1 MAQRYTEEDMHEID
15 KLREMGL
22 SWSDVA
28 KRMGRISAA
37 GVPNGRG
44 VMEHYL
50 AWKKAR
56 NEPIPAKKPIY
67 DDIQHPVDIIWPT
80 AAIEIPKIDEPI
92 IQTSGINPS
101 ILPASGSSPVI
112 NGPVP
117 NVPLEQP
124 KRQHFMVVPPSQKK
138 LRSLESMSRK
148 ERFDYITRTIHDNP
162 RSKHVF
168 LNILNQ
174 DEQEIFLH
182 EYSQILLEQDS
193 LTNAEEQQL
202 FNAILNLVLYYRA
215 RARDTKAYEDY
226 AAKKTQIYDSRWQD
240 EATNC
245 HKVYSDTIKGLKL
258 SREQRLKDM
267 ARSGNT
273 FLDYVENFVRK
284 EQQISIADEI
294 MELAK
299 STEAELKRL
308 QENGWV
314 IFGRS
319 ATNSGEVKYEQ

>member
-1 MAQRYTEEDMHEID
+1 MSQRYTEDDMFEIE

-28 KRMGRISAA
+28 KRMGRIN
-37 GVPNGRG
+37 GNGIPNGRG
-44 VMEHYL
+44 VMERYV

-56 NEPIPAKKPIY
+56 NEPVPTKKPIY
-67 DDIQHPVDIIWPT
+67 DDIQRSTDIPWPT
-80 AAIEIPKIDEPI
+80 PAIEIPKVDEPI
-92 IQTSGINPS
+92 IQSSGVEISPQ
-101 ILPASGSSPVI
+101 SGVI
-112 NGPVP
+112 NGPAP
-117 NVPLEQP
+117 TVPLDPP
-124 KRQHFMVVPPSQKK
+124 KPRQHFMVTPPSQKK

-168 LNILNQ
+168 LNILNK

-182 EYSQILLEQDS
+182 EYSQVLLEQDS

-226 AAKKTQIYDSRWQD
+226 AAKKITIYDSRWQD

-245 HKVYSDTIKGLKL
+245 HKVYAETIKGLKL

-273 FLDYVENFVRK
+273 FLDYAENFVRK
-284 EQQISIADEI
+284 EQQESIADEV

-299 STEAELKRL
+299 ATDTELKRL
-308 QENGWV
+308 QANGWV
-314 IFGRS
+314 IFGKS
-319 ATNSGEVKYEQ
+319 TSNNHEVKYE